1 MKLAQSIALATA
13 AALAVGGL
21 ALPARGAPGPTDRPT
36 PPAPTVPTRTAS
48 ATLAEDLTFM
58 REEER
63 LARDLYRAFAEEY
76 GSNTAFDRIASSE
89 QRHFDAI
96 GRLLRLYGLDDPSA
110 GLAPGTYAQPTL
122 TAMYD
127 ELLAIG
133 RKSIDDAYEAGIAV
147 EEADIKDLTDAIAR
161 TTAPEAKRVLESLKS
176 GSERHLAAYTAY
188 RNGSTPISGAQRGRG
203 IGQAGQAQRHRA
215 EEGQGMRGQGPRA
228 LEDRPAGCPRN

>member
-127 ELLAIG
+127 ELLALG

-147 EEADIKDLTDAIAR
+147 EEADIEDLANAIAR
-161 TTAPEAKRVLESLKS
+161 TTAPEAKHVLESLKR
-176 GSERHLAAYTAY
+176 GSERHLAAYTTY
-188 RNGSTPISGAQRGRG
+188 RNGSTPTPGAQRGRG